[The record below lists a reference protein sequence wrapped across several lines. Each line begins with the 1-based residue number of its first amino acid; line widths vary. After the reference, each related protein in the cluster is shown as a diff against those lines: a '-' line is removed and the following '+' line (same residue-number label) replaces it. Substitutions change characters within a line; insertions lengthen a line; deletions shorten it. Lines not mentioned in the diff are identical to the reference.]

1 MKWWDLDLNQG
12 PSTFASKRHKP
23 QYASKQSEITVF
35 QRGTK
40 QPSYLLCSGAKNK
53 SDANQKSQ
61 IFQKS
66 LLVQKQTIYHWKA
79 L

>member
-1 MKWWDLDLNQG
+1 MCKMNLN
-12 PSTFASKRHKP
+12 TVKEWEKRTN
-23 QYASKQSEITVF
+23 Y
-35 QRGTK
+35 
-40 QPSYLLCSGAKNK
+40 SGAKNK

>member
-1 MKWWDLDLNQG
+1 MKAGGRSCIYTCCQVVL
-12 PSTFASKRHKP
+12 KRI
-23 QYASKQSEITVF
+23 Y
-35 QRGTK
+35 
-40 QPSYLLCSGAKNK
+40 SGAKNK

>member
-1 MKWWDLDLNQG
+1 MK
-12 PSTFASKRHKP
+12 TV
-23 QYASKQSEITVF
+23 EIV
-35 QRGTK
+35 K
-40 QPSYLLCSGAKNK
+40 VIIIKNKYSGAKNK